1 MGFVKI
7 LKNKAYSKRYQTK
20 LRRRRQGKTDY
31 YARKRLT
38 VNDKDKYDSKKYRF
52 VVRRTNKRV
61 ICSVI
66 YSTIEGDKTM
76 CTADSKELARY
87 GVKCGL
93 TNYASAYC
101 VGLLC
106 ARRLLQQKEMGDMY
120 KGNQKVDGSYYCV

>member
-1 MGFVKI
+1 MFYVVIGFFTFIVATGCMFTAI
-7 LKNKAYSKRYQTK
+7 ERPIDEDEEDL
-20 LRRRRQGKTDY
+20 
-31 YARKRLT
+31 
-38 VNDKDKYDSKKYRF
+38 RF

-76 CTADSKELARY
+76 VTADSKALARY

-120 KGNQKVDGSYYCV
+120 KGNQKVDGSYYCVQDDMGDRR